1 MAPYPRI
8 HSRDDSGSSKL
19 SPETI
24 GGIAFAAAVLFAVGL
39 WLGIRVYRKRSRE
52 KRADGR
58 QGAFLTV
65 KGLISEDDEK
75 LAPPRQVVQPRF
87 DSSVDNDRLHSSR
100 YRIAVTGAPGLFSR
114 EQLTASIVLPHQNIV
129 RADVTKDEILRY
141 HSATGTMTR
150 PFSNATSTT
159 LAPPSLPG
167 VASTRPISTVSWLSA
182 GDTSPRRRSFFSFG
196 EGRPVSSAST
206 YSNASTVLG
215 IEGRKVRQLFAPVL
229 PDELVLSL
237 GEKVTVV
244 RSFDDGWCIV
254 GRDSFV
260 KPGEIE
266 MGAVP
271 AWCFVKPVKG
281 LKASRPMR
289 TSSLGVTVQLDA
301 GPGFSSRDELIS
313 WSNFA

>member
-1 MAPYPRI
+1 MAPYPQI
-8 HSRDDSGSSKL
+8 HSRDDTSVDDTASNKL
-19 SPETI
+19 SPEI
-24 GGIAFAAAVLFAVGL
+24 IVGIAVAGAAILAVCL
-39 WLGIRVYRKRSRE
+39 WLGIRAYRKRSRE
-52 KRADGR
+52 QRADSR

-75 LAPPRQVVQPRF
+75 LAPPR
-87 DSSVDNDRLHSSR
+87 
-100 YRIAVTGAPGLFSR
+100 IAVTSPPGQFSR

-129 RADVTKDEILRY
+129 RPDVTKDEILRY
-141 HSATGTMTR
+141 HSAAGTMTR

-167 VASTRPISTVSWLSA
+167 VAPTRPISTVSWLSA
-182 GDTSPRRRSFFSFG
+182 GDTSPRRRSFFNFG
-196 EGRPVSSAST
+196 DGGRPVSSAST
-206 YSNASTVLG
+206 YSYSSTILG
-215 IEGRKVRQLFAPVL
+215 VEGRKVRQLFSPVL

-237 GEKVTVV
+237 SERVTVV
-244 RSFDDGWCIV
+244 QSFDDGWCVV
-254 GRDSFV
+254 GRDSLI

-271 AWCFVKPVKG
+271 AWCFVKSVKG

-289 TSSLGVTVQLDA
+289 TTSLGVTVQLDA
-301 GPGFSSRDELIS
+301 GPAFSSRDELIS